1 MGKVSRRKFLGTVG
15 AAETR
20 QGGKG
25 ADRKNRVAPGP
36 NLREDVRDLVDKT
49 RFIDTHEHLWPEGMM
64 AAPASKV
71 LTFGGDYRPVEPVVG
86 HAAIARHGVTQA
98 IAELIEEGWLP
109 ESDAPDLIQRIM
121 NGNALDLFPYESAVN
136 NWRNV

>member
-1 MGKVSRRKFLGTVG
+1 MGKVSRRKFLGTVGAATGVAG

-49 RFIDTHEHLWPEGMM
+49 RFIDTHEHLWPEAM
-64 AAPASKV
+64 
-71 LTFGGDYRPVEPVVG
+71 
-86 HAAIARHGVTQA
+86 
-98 IAELIEEGWLP
+98 
-109 ESDAPDLIQRIM
+109 RI
-121 NGNALDLFPYESAVN
+121 NALSKPDPTRRRPRSHCAP
-136 NWRNV
+136 WRRASHYRADRRRLVARE